1 MMSRNIVR
9 KAKICW
15 WKFSISPEHEK
26 KIVARLP
33 LLRRAIF
40 NIIKIMQSGD
50 GEKGRLSLVVDI
62 PSGPVSPQH
71 SSAGTQ
77 RPSIPTFF
85 CLFSSNAQTDKC
97 RSLILHP
104 LISPDLPLQLPCP
117 PSYFQHALAH
127 LLLMHIHSA
136 YICFGNPW

>member
-40 NIIKIMQSGD
+40 NIIKIVQSGD

-71 SSAGTQ
+71 SAGDTATQ
-77 RPSIPTFF
+77 HSNILLSILKQ
-85 CLFSSNAQTDKC
+85 CTD
-97 RSLILHP
+97 RQVPFAH
-104 LISPDLPLQLPCP
+104 P
-117 PSYFQHALAH
+117 PSSYL
-127 LLLMHIHSA
+127 S
-136 YICFGNPW
+136 